1 MRSFK
6 CMKQNQYLL
15 LYFSCGRLK
24 CCRFTHILCLLCVCL
39 YLVYVRYERAFVCL
53 YTYLKWSRFI
63 VVMDIAVQCSNAC
76 NSNFRTVEEQPTRE
90 REKKKSIY
98 CQAATQFWYLFMVE
112 VCEFEHTLKILTG
125 FPYILIASPY
135 SPYASGLTIIIM
147 SPELSQQYI
156 LNISCASIANKMNIS
171 NE

>member
-1 MRSFK
+1 MYETKSIFTTLFFMRPIEVLSLHSYSLPLVRVPIFSVCTIRACVCVFVYIFEVVSFYCSYGHCGTMFK
-6 CMKQNQYLL
+6 CMQFK
-15 LYFSCGRLK
+15 FS
-24 CCRFTHILCLLCVCL
+24 
-39 YLVYVRYERAFVCL
+39 
-53 YTYLKWSRFI
+53 
-63 VVMDIAVQCSNAC
+63 
-76 NSNFRTVEEQPTRE
+76 NSWRTNDTWE
-90 REKKKSIY
+90 REKKSIY